1 MNNYILLYIF
11 GIILAKYSQILLKKA
26 TLQEYD
32 SKLREYVNPYVI
44 IGYSL
49 FVINAGLNVIA
60 LKGVPLKQAP
70 VLESLSYVI
79 ILVFGWYFLGE
90 KITKRKVIGNIIII
104 IGIVVFSIQ

>member
-1 MNNYILLYIF
+1 MNNYILLYTF
-11 GIILAKYSQILLKKA
+11 GIILANYSQILLKKA

-32 SKLREYVNPYVI
+32 SEWREYVNHYVI

-90 KITKRKVIGNIIII
+90 KITKRKIIGNII

>member
-104 IGIVVFSIQ
+104 IGIIVFSIQ

>member
-1 MNNYILLYIF
+1 MNKYILLYIF
-11 GIILAKYSQILLKKA
+11 GIILANYSQILLKKA
-26 TLQEYD
+26 TLANYD
-32 SKLREYVNPYVI
+32 TKWKEYVNRYVI

-49 FVINAGLNVIA
+49 FVINAGLNIIA

-70 VLESLSYVI
+70 VLESLSYLI

-104 IGIVVFSIQ
+104 LGVVVYCIQ

>member
-1 MNNYILLYIF
+1 MNKYILLYIF
-11 GIILAKYSQILLKKA
+11 GIILANYSQILLKKA
-26 TLQEYD
+26 TLQQYD
-32 SKLREYVNPYVI
+32 SKLREYVNQYVI

-70 VLESLSYVI
+70 VLESLSYLI

-104 IGIVVFSIQ
+104 IGVIVFSIQ

>member
-1 MNNYILLYIF
+1 MNKYVLLYIF
-11 GIILAKYSQILLKKA
+11 GIILANYSQILLKKA
-26 TLQEYD
+26 TLQQYD
-32 SKLREYVNPYVI
+32 SKLREYVNQYVI

-70 VLESLSYVI
+70 VLESLSYLI

-104 IGIVVFSIQ
+104 IGVIVFSIQ

>member
-11 GIILAKYSQILLKKA
+11 GIILANYSQILLKKA

-90 KITKRKVIGNIIII
+90 NNKRKVIGNIIII

>member
-11 GIILAKYSQILLKKA
+11 GIILANYSQILLKKS